1 MRFTRIVAAAAL
13 VLAPSVTFAQSFTG
27 TIVGTI
33 KDSSGAAIP
42 HATVSITSQQTGR
55 QDSVTADIEGRYTSL
70 PLPPG
75 EYRVEATLQGFKSA
89 VRSNVVVT
97 IASTVVIDF
106 ALEVGELTEA
116 VEVSASALSLE
127 TTSSTV
133 GKLVDNRRIQELPLN
148 TRNVY
153 SLIFLTPGVAGTIG
167 NNYNSMS
174 YSVNGARPTMMDTVI
189 DGVTASFPTVNGFT
203 GISVFPSVDAIQ
215 EFKVMGANYPA
226 EYGRSLGSV
235 LNVVYKSGS
244 NDFHGSA
251 YEFFRDSA
259 FDENNYFSEKAGT
272 PLGDFQRSQFGGVA
286 GGPIRRGKTF
296 FMTSY
301 EGLREDSASETTTT
315 VPTLAQRNG
324 DFSQTFAQNGQLI
337 RIFDPF
343 TTRPNPSGSGFIRD
357 PVPEQ
362 RDSGRSHG
370 SGGATGAEL
379 LSAAQSTREFRDR
392 GAELFR
398 DRHRQTERRQHR
410 RARRPQ
416 LLREGAVV
424 RPLLVPQDLQLAG
437 GVLPRRPHH
446 RRRPRHRGEPRAQRR
461 HRLQPDNLEHD
472 ADDRAPRL
480 RAHAVRLRQPG
491 ARLQAVE
498 PRAAGV
504 DRSER
509 RSRDVPALR
518 RQRHGVARRQRPSLQ
533 RVHELHR
540 GGEPHESRAARTR

>member
-55 QDSVTADIEGRYTSL
+55 QDSVAADIEGRYTSL

-75 EYRVEATLQGFKSA
+75 EYRVEAALQGFKSA
-89 VRSNVVVT
+89 ASSNVVVT

-127 TTSSTV
+127 TTSSTI
-133 GKLVDNRRIQELPLN
+133 GKLVDNKRIQELPLN

-235 LNVVYKSGS
+235 LNVVYKSGT
-244 NDFHGSA
+244 NKFHGSA

-259 FDENNYFSEKAGT
+259 FDSNNYFAKRAGQ
-272 PLGDFQRSQFGGVA
+272 PLGDFQRSQFGGVLS
-286 GGPIRRGKTF
+286 GPIQHGRTF
-296 FMTSY
+296 FMTSF
-301 EGLREDSASETTTT
+301 EGLRETRASETTTT
-315 VPTLAQRNG
+315 VPSVAQRRG
-324 DFSQTFAQNGQLI
+324 DFSQTFAQNGQQI

-343 TTRPNPSGSGFIRD
+343 TTRANPAGAGFIRD
-357 PVPEQ
+357 PF
-362 RDSGRSHG
+362 
-370 SGGATGAEL
+370 TGN
-379 LSAAQSTREFRDR
+379 
-392 GAELFR
+392 
-398 DRHRQTERRQHR
+398 
-410 RARRPQ
+410 
-416 LLREGAVV
+416 VI
-424 RPLLVPQDLQLAG
+424 
-437 GVLPRRPHH
+437 
-446 RRRPRHRGEPRAQRR
+446 
-461 HRLQPDNLEHD
+461 
-472 ADDRAPRL
+472 
-480 RAHAVRLRQPG
+480 
-491 ARLQAVE
+491 
-498 PRAAGV
+498 
-504 DRSER
+504 
-509 RSRDVPALR
+509 PANR
-518 RQRHGVARRQRPSLQ
+518 IDPVA
-533 RVHELHR
+533 
-540 GGEPHESRAARTR
+540 